1 MGKAKKNGFRV
12 EPVADGYKLTVDR
25 GIENYSLNEILDYPS
40 KYKITEIDFSGC
52 NKLER
57 IEGTSFSDYYDLER
71 VNLSGCTSLEIIKG
85 GAFSGCKKLKD
96 VDLSGD
102 ESLEKIWSGVFF
114 CCESLVNVN
123 LSGCKNLTYIN
134 EDVFVGC
141 PSLKELNVSDCPNVE
156 IDQYALDDG
165 IKVIREKAVEDEV
178 SFDEL
183 ESKYGKR
190 PPARTVKV
198 RRAPARELGK
208 DLK

>member
-85 GAFSGCKKLKD
+85 GAFSHCKKLKD
-96 VDLSGD
+96 VDCSGD
-102 ESLEKIWSGVFF
+102 ESLENIWTSAFL

-123 LSGCKNLTYIN
+123 LSGCKNLKNIHGG
-134 EDVFVGC
+134 VFIGC
-141 PSLKELNVSDCPNVE
+141 SSLKELDVSDCPNVE
-156 IDQYALDDG
+156 IDDHAMNKKV
-165 IKVIREKAVEDEV
+165 KVIREKAVEDEV
-178 SFDEL
+178 SFDQL